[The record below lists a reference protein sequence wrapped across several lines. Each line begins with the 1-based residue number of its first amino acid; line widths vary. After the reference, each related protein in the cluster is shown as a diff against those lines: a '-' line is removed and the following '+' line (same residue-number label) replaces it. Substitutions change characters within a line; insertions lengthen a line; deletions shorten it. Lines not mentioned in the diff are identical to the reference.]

1 MCAKAQSIWWDIGEV
16 LSYNALFNFIV
27 GERGNGKSYGVKK
40 YVIRRYLK
48 TGEHFGYIRRYKEE
62 YKDSANTFFD
72 DIVANDEF
80 PNHEFEVRGK
90 DFIIDGKIAGH
101 GFVLSTASKKKSM
114 SFPLI
119 KTLMFDE
126 FLLDPDKP
134 LDRYLAKEVDA
145 FLNLYETI
153 ARMREVKVFFVA
165 NAFTWQNPYF
175 LYWDIKFPKNKRKIK
190 VVNDILVQVTETLD
204 YRKVKEGSRFGRMMQ
219 GTEFSRH
226 AVNNEFIRDT
236 EDFIMERPENLSYFF
251 TIIANGKKYGV
262 WRQSSTNIIYVS
274 EKFNPTFK
282 IIYTTMENH
291 EPNTL
296 LFKGAYKSSLL
307 TNLVKTF
314 RMGGVFYDSIKTKN
328 MVIKMFSKL

>member
-1 MCAKAQSIWWDIGEV
+1 MNTSIFWDITEP

-40 YVIRRYLK
+40 YVISRFLK
-48 TGEHFGYIRRYKEE
+48 TGKQFGYVRRYKEE

-72 DIVANDEF
+72 DIVANNEF
-80 PNHEFEVRGK
+80 PNHEFEVKGRE
-90 DFIIDGKIAGH
+90 FLIDGKVAGH
-101 GFVLSTASKKKSM
+101 GFVLSTATKKKSM
-114 SFPLI
+114 SFPYI
-119 KTLMFDE
+119 ETIMFDE

-134 LDRYLAKEVDA
+134 FDRYLGQEVDA

-153 ARMREVKVFFVA
+153 ARLREVKVFFVA

-190 VVNDILVQVTETLD
+190 VTNDILIQVTESVD
-204 YRKVKEGSRFGRMMQ
+204 YRDVKSQSRFGRMMKD
-219 GTEFSRH
+219 TEFSRH

-236 EDFIMERPENLSYFF
+236 EDFVITKPDNLDYFF
-251 TIIANGKKYGV
+251 TIISNGRKYGV
-262 WRQSSTNIIYVS
+262 WRQPTTNIIFVS
-274 EKFNPTFK
+274 ESYNPTFK
-282 IIYTTMENH
+282 IIFTTMENH

-307 TNLVKTF
+307 THFMKTF
-314 RMGGVFYDSIKTKN
+314 KMGGVFYDSIKTKN
-328 MVIKMFSKL
+328 MVIKMFAKL